1 MVPNRGK
8 KSENAIRF
16 NRSKINFYVFV
27 TRHVF
32 EENKSLDI
40 SFFNAKTNKL
50 FKVNYEKKFEE
61 IEQYGIVKFVF
72 TVTFPPDFL
81 QNEQLIKYFYYK
93 GDMDND
99 FERNQEND
107 SRKIRNL
114 SLKEGK
120 TNVIDGLALFEKDK
134 LSRKEFKSIKCRIL
148 RSLID
153 LEHLWHQSICVEF
166 NKLIQLMKTIFEN
179 LCLNDLEYKNEFEKV
194 NEKHFY

>member
-1 MVPNRGK
+1 MSLYRGK
-8 KSENAIRF
+8 KSENVFRF
-16 NRSKINFYVFV
+16 NRSKINFYVFL

-40 SFFNAKTNKL
+40 SFFNSKTNKL

-72 TVTFPPDFL
+72 SVTFTPDFL

-107 SRKIRNL
+107 SINI
-114 SLKEGK
+114 SLK
-120 TNVIDGLALFEKDK
+120 I
-134 LSRKEFKSIKCRIL
+134 
-148 RSLID
+148 
-153 LEHLWHQSICVEF
+153 
-166 NKLIQLMKTIFEN
+166 
-179 LCLNDLEYKNEFEKV
+179 
-194 NEKHFY
+194 